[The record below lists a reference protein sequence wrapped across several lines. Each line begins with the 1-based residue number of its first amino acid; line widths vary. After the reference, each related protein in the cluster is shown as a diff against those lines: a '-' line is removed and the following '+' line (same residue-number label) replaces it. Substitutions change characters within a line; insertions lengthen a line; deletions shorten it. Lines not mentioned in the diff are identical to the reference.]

1 MIKAFKV
8 LILVVVLNI
17 LPLIGLALA
26 VSHSNDLLVTI
37 SYPYDGDLIFNT
49 PLVVTGTI
57 TIPSAKVT
65 INGTPVVVAEN
76 GYFQGSADLV
86 KGENTIR
93 IIAEIEGMGQ
103 VSKVITVSYSPNPA

>member
-1 MIKAFKV
+1 MIKTFKV

-37 SYPYDGDLIFNT
+37 SYPYDGDLILNT
-49 PLVVTGTI
+49 PLPVTGTVS
-57 TIPSAKVT
+57 IPSAKVT

-76 GYFQGSADLV
+76 GYFQGSADLI

-93 IIAEIEGMGQ
+93 VVAEIEGKGR
-103 VSKVITVSYSPNPA
+103 VSKDITVTYSPKR